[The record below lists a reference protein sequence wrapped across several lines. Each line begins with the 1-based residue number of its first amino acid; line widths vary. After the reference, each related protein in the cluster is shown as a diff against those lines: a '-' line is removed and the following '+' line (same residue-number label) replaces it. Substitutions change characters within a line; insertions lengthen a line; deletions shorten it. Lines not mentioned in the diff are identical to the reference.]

1 MRAIGTLAFYA
12 SAALA
17 AAATVTL
24 PAADALAQVVAPLPR
39 EQSLPEGP
47 TDRSGMPMEG
57 WVVLRYTILADGTT
71 ADVHAIDRMPP
82 QLDVKEAVAAAGT
95 WTFAPATDGGAPIE
109 WHNNEIALMF
119 DVDSVP
125 LEPSPPFVNAY
136 REVDALIGSE
146 DFKKALKSNESMLST
161 VTSRIGEIG
170 VAEVQNASIN
180 LSLGDL
186 HAAYDAIKHAT
197 DPRVPVLSDEDLRVA
212 LQYRNVIELQLGDM
226 VAALDT
232 FERRKALGPVADS
245 DPMASRAAAIAE
257 ALQGEAAIA
266 IKAKVL
272 EDSWRHV
279 PSRRTFA
286 ISDVDGDIKG
296 IRVECNRR
304 SADLEFTA
312 ETEWTLPASWGDC
325 TLMVQGRRDTEFTF
339 YEFP

>member
-1 MRAIGTLAFYA
+1 
-12 SAALA
+12 
-17 AAATVTL
+17 
-24 PAADALAQVVAPLPR
+24 
-39 EQSLPEGP
+39 
-47 TDRSGMPMEG
+47 
-57 WVVLRYTILADGTT
+57 
-71 ADVHAIDRMPP
+71 
-82 QLDVKEAVAAAGT
+82 
-95 WTFAPATDGGAPIE
+95 
-109 WHNNEIALMF
+109 
-119 DVDSVP
+119 
-125 LEPSPPFVNAY
+125 
-136 REVDALIGSE
+136 
-146 DFKKALKSNESMLST
+146 MLST

-197 DPRVPVLSDEDLRVA
+197 DPRVPVLSDEDLKVA

-226 VAALDT
+226 VAALET

-245 DPMASRAAAIAE
+245 DPMASRAATIAE

-272 EDSWRHV
+272 EDNWRHV

-304 SADLEFTA
+304 SADLEFMA